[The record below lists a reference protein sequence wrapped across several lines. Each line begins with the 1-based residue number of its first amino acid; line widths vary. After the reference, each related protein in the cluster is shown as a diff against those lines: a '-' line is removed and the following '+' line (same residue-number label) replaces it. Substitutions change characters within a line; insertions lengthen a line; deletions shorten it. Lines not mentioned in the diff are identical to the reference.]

1 MGKRRH
7 PAEGRSIL
15 ERGSVGEPASSVKFM
30 MELILDQAHVDA
42 MVSHA
47 RSEAPNE
54 CCGVLTGRN
63 SRVERVRPVANADR
77 SPYTFRMDPQE
88 LLRVYQETDAEGLEV
103 LGYYHSHPA
112 TPAVPSRTDVARAVD
127 PFTVYVIVSLAT
139 EPPEVKA
146 YRIADGGY
154 RELELKV
161 R

>member
-1 MGKRRH
+1 ME
-7 PAEGRSIL
+7 ALTL
-15 ERGSVGEPASSVKFM
+15 EQVH
-30 MELILDQAHVDA
+30 LDA

-54 CCGVLTGRN
+54 CCGVLAGRGGQ
-63 SRVERVRPVANADR
+63 VERVLPVANADR
-77 SPYTFRMDPQE
+77 SPYTFRMDPHE
-88 LLRVYQETDAEGLEV
+88 LLRAYQEADAEGLEV

-112 TPAVPSRTDVARAVD
+112 TPAVPSRTDVARAAD
-127 PFTVYVIVSLAT
+127 PFAVYVIVSLVS
-139 EPPEVKA
+139 EPPEVRA